1 MNRKLRVIV
10 VGAGLFGTKRLHACL
25 ALPSDFE
32 VVGVVD
38 TSVDQQKKIRTQY
51 GVPTFGHIA
60 QAPKGTDLA
69 IISTPNTFHERL
81 TIGALSHGMHVL
93 CEKPLA
99 PTVKEARRIIHAAK
113 KYHKLVKT
121 GSNHRFF
128 PTVQKAKELFEQG
141 TIGRL
146 LLFKASIGINGER
159 VANKW
164 FWNRAVSGG
173 GSFIDNG
180 CHVLDIARMFMGNF
194 SACSAHMTNTYWKRT
209 SVEDVGSAIFV
220 TKDKRQAVITSSWI
234 QWAGYL
240 HIELWGSDGY
250 IIIDSTAQDIVTI
263 GGKVGHITTYD
274 YSHEPKDSYHRELL
288 YMKSCI
294 LQKRTPQPDA
304 NDGAHVIAMIESAY
318 RSSQKKSW
326 TSINL

>member
-1 MNRKLRVIV
+1 MNRRVRAVI
-10 VGAGLFGTKRLHACL
+10 VGAGLFGTKRLRACL
-25 ALPSDFE
+25 AMPTEFD

-38 TSVDQQKKIRTQY
+38 ILPDQREKIRSQFH
-51 GVPTFGHIA
+51 VPTFGHISET
-60 QAPKGTDLA
+60 PKDVDLA
-69 IISTPNTFHERL
+69 IISTPNAFHERL
-81 TIGALSHGMHVL
+81 TVESLAHGMNVL

-99 PTVKEARRIIHAAK
+99 PTVNECRRIIRAAK

-141 TIGRL
+141 TIGKL

-164 FWNRAVSGG
+164 FWNHRMSGG

-194 SACSAHMTNTYWKRT
+194 TKCSAHMTNTYWKGT

-220 TKDKRQAVITSSWI
+220 TRDDRQAVITSSWI

-240 HIELWGSDGY
+240 HIELWGEKGY
-250 IIIDSTAQDIVTI
+250 IIIDSTTHDIVTM
-263 GGKVGHITTYD
+263 GNKEGVVTTYD
-274 YSHEPKDSYHRELL
+274 YSNEPKDSYHRELL
-288 YMKSCI
+288 YMKRCI
-294 LQKRTPQPDA
+294 LTKTDPHPDA
-304 NDGAHVIAMIESAY
+304 MDGSYVIGMIESAY

-326 TSINL
+326 TTIRP